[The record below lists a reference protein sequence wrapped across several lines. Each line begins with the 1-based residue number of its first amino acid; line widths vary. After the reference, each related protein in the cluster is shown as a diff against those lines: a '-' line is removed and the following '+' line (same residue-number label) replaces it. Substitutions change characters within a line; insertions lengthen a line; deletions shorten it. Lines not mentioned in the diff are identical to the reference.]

1 MANFQFA
8 QLQEFSLAGSGA
20 IIGATTI
27 VLKSMLDI
35 DGNPLTMAG
44 AFGNIGFGTLSPG
57 NGALE
62 EQISF
67 TGLTNNANGTVTLTG
82 VSSVTFLDPY
92 TATSGLLKTHA
103 GSTPFIIS
111 NTSGFYNKFP
121 AKDNDET
128 ITGQWTFDNTP
139 IVPGVVSDAS
149 TTVKGV
155 SKLSAA
161 PDVASNPIA
170 VGANVWVAYAVDS
183 VGTDA
188 YAITPTP
195 AIASYTAGQVFTFKA
210 GTANTGPATL
220 NVSGLGAKIIK
231 KAGASSIGGNSTTQ
245 FDITLTGGTTYRYT
259 YDGTGTDP
267 AITATSIPTGAK
279 LIIAGQNFTASNNGT
294 FTVTGSG
301 ANYFEVTN
309 ASGVVESNKTLGNG
323 YINNTVS
330 DLSTG
335 DILLNQISVLEYDGV
350 YMQLTSPRNTI
361 IAVNKY
367 TTVSTS
373 IGSSTT
379 QFDITLTGGTTYRY
393 TWDSTGTD
401 PSLSLANNP
410 IGSLMNFQAQNFT
423 AANNG
428 IFVVTGAGTNYVE
441 VTNASGVAESNK
453 TIGTG
458 YVVKSGTSG
467 WTKPS
472 GLKYVMVEV
481 QAGGGGGGAAGSGS
495 SGEEGG
501 SGGGGGGYSRKLI
514 PASSLNLI
522 EYYIVG
528 AGGIGGISG
537 AGDSGKNSAFG
548 GHASASAGG
557 GGLEN
562 SGAGGAGGIGSG
574 GDINSGGTAG
584 GGSNGSAGVGLSG
597 GASVLGG
604 GGQGGRQSNGG
615 AGQVYGGGGG
625 GGNTAGGGGAT
636 NGGAGADGIVIVTE
650 YF

>member
-1 MANFQFA
+1 VANFQFA

-103 GSTPFIIS
+103 GSTPFITS

-128 ITGQWTFDNTP
+128 ITGQWTFNNTP

-231 KAGASSIGGNSTTQ
+231 KAGASSIGGDSTTQ

-279 LIIAGQNFTASNNGT
+279 LIIAGQNFTAANNGT

-481 QAGGGGGGAAGSGS
+481 QAGGGGGGAAGIGS

-528 AGGIGGISG
+528 SGGIGGIGG
-537 AGDSGKNSAFG
+537 AGGSGKNSAFG

-562 SGAGGAGGIGSG
+562 AGVGGAGGIGSG

-584 GGSNGSAGVGLSG
+584 GGSNGAAGIGLSG